1 MSEKSLKIARLMSDA
16 VLGIISP
23 ADQEELDKWLAGSEK
38 YRKLYEHLKT
48 AEVYR
53 DKEVLYSRFDRYYDP
68 GRLKKKI
75 RRRRTFRMQVGKYAG
90 DDCFSAY
97 IYYSSGSV
105 GAEGG

>member
-1 MSEKSLKIARLMSDA
+1 MSDA